1 MKNIKYLL
9 GFVLALW
16 ASALSAQSHWSVN
29 PSDFENQMTVWF
41 VLQNDKVTL
50 SATDFNNY
58 EVAAFVGDECRG
70 IGTVIT
76 SGDNTVCQIIV
87 RSNAT
92 SGEKITFKCYD
103 KTAMEEKNLYGS
115 AVVFSNLDQV
125 GMPSTPYVLDF
136 IKQFIK
142 GDADGD
148 GVVDLTDAVAIFT
161 YYMEGMYPNFNEA
174 AADFDEDGVVDLT
187 DAVLVF
193 EYYMNQ

>member
-50 SATDFNNY
+50 SSTDFNNY

-103 KTAMEEKNLYGS
+103 KTAMEEKELYGS
-115 AVVFSNLDQV
+115 ALTFTADDLV
-125 GMPSTPYVLDF
+125 GMPSNPYKLDLVRQS
-136 IKQFIK
+136 IQ
-142 GDADGD
+142 GDANGD
-148 GVVDLTDAVAIFT
+148 GKVSISDAVAIID
-161 YYMEGMYPNFNEA
+161 YILS
-174 AADFDEDGVVDLT
+174 DGAT
-187 DAVLVF
+187 PLVF
-193 EYYMNQ
+193 EAADMNGDGKISISDAVAVIDYILNK